1 MAGTT
6 DLDLNLPEE
15 LIKRLEAL
23 AAARRMPLEDFL
35 RELIETIATRPEP
48 IEPYQR

>member
-6 DLDLNLPEE
+6 DLVLDLPEE
-15 LIKRLEAL
+15 LIKRLGAL

-35 RELIETIATRPEP
+35 RELIEAIATRPDP
-48 IEPYQR
+48 IEPHQG